1 MRPRP
6 SREWVIAELER
17 HGVRIVAGRRG
28 TSDNAILYKKNAT
41 SAARAA
47 SIVAHAAVS
56 AAHEQ
61 HTQQA
66 AAAVAQA
73 AAGAGGGSG
82 TTGSGGASVGNS
94 AGPGA
99 AGTAGATAGASGAPA
114 AASASGLRE
123 SFTAELGGERNDAL
137 AAARRDSLGALLG
150 EGMMKRRTSLDSLGF
165 AASLLSSGA
174 LDKLGEMDD
183 LETSALR
190 RDMANAS
197 AIEGG
202 DLPAG
207 GRARRNSSLDLVR
220 FLKSEIGLFD
230 EDGAAA
236 PGAGAAGGVPGSIS
250 IAGGGGN
257 DHGAAFAG
265 AGAVMQRRLSNAAL
279 QMSLGLGGLSRGIGM
294 DELVASSNPTPGGA
308 LGSAAMSRSASAMLG
323 TGPLGGLGGG
333 SSALAA
339 VSGLG
344 PNATPSQHYEM
355 LKLHHMNLLQEIQE
369 TTMMM
374 NLYQQQ
380 MLQEQQEQLQQQQ
393 LKQQQLASVGAPIG
407 NMMNQVPV
415 QASKQ
420 SHNASR
426 GQPDPGINDQALHKQ
441 QQQQLQGQAGGNPS
455 HNYAG
460 QQAIPGEA
468 TDESAEESIRKLRAE
483 IAERESKMKELT
495 STGDGPESSTANDL
509 KAAKRDRKSVV

>member
-1 MRPRP
+1 MPARQGPDQGVAAEHAAPAVPGVGHRRAGAARRPHR
-6 SREWVIAELER
+6 
-17 HGVRIVAGRRG
+17 VAGRRG

-61 HTQQA
+61 HAQQA
-66 AAAVAQA
+66 AAAQA
-73 AAGAGGGSG
+73 A
-82 TTGSGGASVGNS
+82 TGSGGASAGNS
-94 AGPGA
+94 AGLGA
-99 AGTAGATAGASGAPA
+99 AGTAGASGAPA

-174 LDKLGEMDD
+174 LDKLGEMDE

-190 RDMANAS
+190 RDVANAS

-257 DHGAAFAG
+257 DHGATFAG

-294 DELVASSNPTPGGA
+294 DELVASSNPTPGVA

-323 TGPLGGLGGG
+323 TGPLGGLGSG

-344 PNATPSQHYEM
+344 PNASPSQHYEM

-420 SHNASR
+420 SHNASQ

-441 QQQQLQGQAGGNPS
+441 QQQLQGQAGG
-455 HNYAG
+455 NYAG

-495 STGDGPESSTANDL
+495 STGNSPESSTTNDL
-509 KAAKRDRKSVV
+509 KAAKRPRM

>member
-66 AAAVAQA
+66 AAAQ
-73 AAGAGGGSG
+73 AAGAGSGSG
-82 TTGSGGASVGNS
+82 ATGSGGASVGNS
-94 AGPGA
+94 AGPAAAAA
-99 AGTAGATAGASGAPA
+99 AGTAGATAGASGAPTA
-114 AASASGLRE
+114 AAASGLRE
-123 SFTAELGGERNDAL
+123 SFTAELGGVRNDAL

-150 EGMMKRRTSLDSLGF
+150 EGMMNRRTSLDSLGF

-174 LDKLGEMDD
+174 LDKLGEMDG

-202 DLPAG
+202 DLPAQ
-207 GRARRNSSLDLVR
+207 ARRNSSLDLVR

-236 PGAGAAGGVPGSIS
+236 LGAGTAGGVPGSIS

-257 DHGAAFAG
+257 DHGATFAG

-308 LGSAAMSRSASAMLG
+308 FGSAAMSRSASAMLG
-323 TGPLGGLGGG
+323 TGPLGGLGSG

-407 NMMNQVPV
+407 NMMNQV

-420 SHNASR
+420 SHNVSR

-441 QQQQLQGQAGGNPS
+441 QQQQQQQIQGQAGGNPS

-495 STGDGPESSTANDL
+495 STGDGPGSSTTNDL
-509 KAAKRDRKSVV
+509 KAAKRPRM